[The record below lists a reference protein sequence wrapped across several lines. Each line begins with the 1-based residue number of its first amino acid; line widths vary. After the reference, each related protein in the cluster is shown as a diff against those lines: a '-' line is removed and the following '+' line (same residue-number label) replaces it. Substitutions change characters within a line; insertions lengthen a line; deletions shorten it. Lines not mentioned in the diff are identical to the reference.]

1 MDSADEKIRLKSW
14 RLILSSL
21 IFVTTCLS
29 CWTAEDS
36 IKVIDDLT
44 ADFKIIVDE
53 NGEDAEFILAQHY
66 DETFFQTIEDRCKLV
81 YFDSARIYVK
91 SNWNPSSKNAFH
103 FLEIIIKPTGTNDPG
118 GSSFSKRELTQ
129 AEFEK
134 LVNACATCQLKDYT
148 TVPKNN

>member
-1 MDSADEKIRLKSW
+1 MDSTEEKINLKS
-14 RLILSSL
+14 RRITLCSL
-21 IFVTTCLS
+21 IFIITCLS

-53 NGEDAEFILAQHY
+53 NGQDAEFILARNY

-91 SNWNPSSKNAFH
+91 SNWNPASKNAFH
-103 FLEIIIKPTGTNDPG
+103 FLEINIKPTGTSG
-118 GSSFSKRELTQ
+118 GGVSSFSKREITQ